1 MPSIIRAKRD
11 ESTDSVIKRFKKRMM
26 IDNILTWVKEK
37 EFYKKPSI
45 LKKEH
50 NKEIDRRKYRERM
63 ERQSLSKK
71 FKKFKKVKPAKMLKP
86 RRFE

>member
-1 MPSIIRAKRD
+1 MASIVRAKRD
-11 ESTDSVIKRFKKRMM
+11 ESTDSVIKRFKRRMM
-26 IDNILTWVKEK
+26 IDNILTLVKEK
-37 EFYKKPSI
+37 EFYKKPSV

-71 FKKFKKVKPAKMLKP
+71 FKKAKPAKVVRPK
-86 RRFE
+86 RFE